1 MAQREKDRLVPVSI
15 GTPKKPGMYPD
26 GHGLYLRAGPN
37 GAKSWI
43 FRFKV
48 AKRRHEMG
56 LGGFP
61 LVSLAEARELAK
73 GYRRQLHDGFNP
85 LEQRRAQRQAAKLE
99 TANRITFKQCAEAY
113 IAETCKAWK
122 SPKHAAQWSS
132 TLEAYAYPIFGGLP
146 VQSIDTSLVVTAL
159 RAIWHATP
167 ETASRLRG
175 RIERILDYARV
186 SEYRTGENPA
196 RWKGHLDKLLQPR
209 TKLQKVKHHAA
220 LPYREIGSFMQAL
233 QEQGGVAALALQFTI
248 LTATRTNEVIGARFG
263 EVDIAAKDW
272 LIPSQRMKSGKRHRV
287 PLPPPALHIIETM
300 KEISSGP
307 HIFPS
312 ASREAAISNMA
323 MLKVLKR
330 MGRRDLTVHGFRSTF
345 RDWVAEQTP
354 FPSFVAEAALAH
366 AVAGKVEAAYRRGEL
381 MQKRRKLMEA
391 WASYCYRAGSGEA
404 VNWKR
409 AG

>member
-1 MAQREKDRLVPVSI
+1 
-15 GTPKKPGMYPD
+15 
-26 GHGLYLRAGPN
+26 
-37 GAKSWI
+37 
-43 FRFKV
+43 
-48 AKRRHEMG
+48 
-56 LGGFP
+56 
-61 LVSLAEARELAK
+61 
-73 GYRRQLHDGFNP
+73 
-85 LEQRRAQRQAAKLE
+85 
-99 TANRITFKQCAEAY
+99 
-113 IAETCKAWK
+113 
-122 SPKHAAQWSS
+122 
-132 TLEAYAYPIFGGLP
+132 

-186 SEYRTGENPA
+186 S
-196 RWKGHLDKLLQPR
+196 
-209 TKLQKVKHHAA
+209 
-220 LPYREIGSFMQAL
+220 
-233 QEQGGVAALALQFTI
+233 
-248 LTATRTNEVIGARFG
+248 
-263 EVDIAAKDW
+263 
-272 LIPSQRMKSGKRHRV
+272 
-287 PLPPPALHIIETM
+287 
-300 KEISSGP
+300 
-307 HIFPS
+307 FPG

-323 MLKVLKR
+323 MLQLLKR
-330 MGRRDLTVHGFRSTF
+330 MGRSDLTVHGFRSTF